1 MHLGKGKHDEY
12 SRKISEVFVGE
23 STHNIF
29 DLLPLFV
36 PFFLGSCSFLT
47 PSSCQK
53 HESFPLSAS
62 LSLHVR
68 WFWPVAVEGV
78 GGGEGRKEPEPRGM
92 KKERRRNGK
101 KRTESNFFFAA
112 STFES
117 LSFALPKKK
126 VWHFSR
132 FPPSF
137 SPGGR
142 RDKKKFSSPRLCP
155 PPPLRPAKQT
165 DGRLFSLLFLC
176 RGFGKQGYQCQGKL
190 SQKSHQKTTL
200 LNLSGEN
207 DLHFL
212 APLCQQ
218 NLLFD
223 SSLQLRRPQAM
234 PRVRHL
240 RLSRGGPRRRLR
252 REYTHTYTERRIRDD
267 NYNPYCEGTSAEG
280 ASAVFRGGQW
290 RSLSIRPRR
299 ILLRPVPKGE
309 EAYRRAAGRTN
320 LIYLRFPLLSRE
332 SNGCLPPPTLVQWCI
347 IHLFLNEA
355 PWHK

>member
-1 MHLGKGKHDEY
+1 
-12 SRKISEVFVGE
+12 
-23 STHNIF
+23 
-29 DLLPLFV
+29 
-36 PFFLGSCSFLT
+36 
-47 PSSCQK
+47 
-53 HESFPLSAS
+53 
-62 LSLHVR
+62 
-68 WFWPVAVEGV
+68 
-78 GGGEGRKEPEPRGM
+78 M
-92 KKERRRNGK
+92 KKERRRNEKK
-101 KRTESNFFFAA
+101 KRKQLFLLRPHSSRFF
-112 STFES
+112 SRC
-117 LSFALPKKK
+117 PKKRCGLSL
-126 VWHFSR
+126 VS
-132 FPPSF
+132 FPLFLPEG
-137 SPGGR
+137 GGR
-142 RDKKKFSSPRLCP
+142 KKSLVFSASVP

-218 NLLFD
+218 NLFD

-280 ASAVFRGGQW
+280 ASAVFRGVQW

-299 ILLRPVPKGE
+299 ILLRLVP
-309 EAYRRAAGRTN
+309 RAKGRTN

-332 SNGCLPPPTLVQWCI
+332 SNGCLPPPTWVQWCI

>member
-1 MHLGKGKHDEY
+1 MSETRKFSALCFSLPTSVGFGRWR
-12 SRKISEVFVGE
+12 SRE
-23 STHNIF
+23 
-29 DLLPLFV
+29 
-36 PFFLGSCSFLT
+36 
-47 PSSCQK
+47 
-53 HESFPLSAS
+53 
-62 LSLHVR
+62 
-68 WFWPVAVEGV
+68 W
-78 GGGEGRKEPEPRGM
+78 GGR
-92 KKERRRNGK
+92 GK
-101 KRTESNFFFAA
+101 KRTGTSGHEKRKKKEWGKKKRKQLFFCCVHIRVAFFSAFQKKCVA
-112 STFES
+112 FLSFPS
-117 LSFALPKKK
+117 LSF
-126 VWHFSR
+126 SR
-132 FPPSF
+132 
-137 SPGGR
+137 R
-142 RDKKKFSSPRLCP
+142 AEAEKKFIILRLCP
-155 PPPLRPAKQT
+155 PSLRPAKQT

-212 APLCQQ
+212 APVCQQ

-223 SSLQLRRPQAM
+223 SSLQLCRPQAM

-299 ILLRPVPKGE
+299 ILLRLVPKGE
-309 EAYRRAAGRTN
+309 EADKSNLSALSPPFPRKQWMFAAA
-320 LIYLRFPLLSRE
+320 YLGAMVHHPPLLERSSLAQVAADARNIGRPVPVPFKGKSFRTIE
-332 SNGCLPPPTLVQWCI
+332 RGDCEEGDLC
-347 IHLFLNEA
+347 
-355 PWHK
+355 